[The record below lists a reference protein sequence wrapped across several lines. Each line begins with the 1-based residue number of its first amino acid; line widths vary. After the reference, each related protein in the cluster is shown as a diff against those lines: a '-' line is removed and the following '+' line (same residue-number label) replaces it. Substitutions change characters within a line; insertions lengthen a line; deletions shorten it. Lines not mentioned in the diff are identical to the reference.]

1 MLPAL
6 AVGASLVPAVTVM
19 VTVSETRKLC
29 GSVTVSL
36 KTSTALVT
44 SCVGAVKLALAE
56 VELAML
62 TDGAP
67 DECSHR

>member
-1 MLPAL
+1 MA
-6 AVGASLVPAVTVM
+6 PAVTVM

-44 SCVGAVKLALAE
+44 SCVGAVKLALAA
-56 VELAML
+56 V
-62 TDGAP
+62 AP
-67 DECSHR
+67 DRLTLGVPDDCSHR

>member
-1 MLPAL
+1 MA
-6 AVGASLVPAVTVM
+6 PAVTVM

-36 KTSTALVT
+36 KTSVALAAN
-44 SCVGAVKLALAE
+44 CVGAVKLALAA
-56 VELAML
+56 VELEML

-67 DECSHR
+67 DDCSHK